1 MGKNK
6 KEHRKKV
13 LARNQKIE
21 QQRKRLQKLYTKMF
35 DEKINELREKY
46 SAETQSIIAEETP
59 VQIQDYSGD
68 TTL

>member
-1 MGKNK
+1 MGKQA